1 MENKNLDTL
10 RNLTFSV
17 LEDMCFLMRSEPEFS
32 EASSATPIIVN
43 INCGEK
49 YDIFIQFDRML
60 AETITQNLLGSPETS
75 ANQDLSISSIKE
87 IANMIGG
94 SFMNNL
100 DMPASA
106 RLSIPEV
113 VDPDFSEELD
123 QEKTVSDVIY
133 IDDRPIKLTLAG

>member
-1 MENKNLDTL
+1 
-10 RNLTFSV
+10 
-17 LEDMCFLMRSEPEFS
+17 MRSEPEFS

-60 AETITQNLLGSPETS
+60 AETITQNLLGSPDTS

-106 RLSIPEV
+106 KLSIPEI
-113 VDPDFSEELD
+113 VDPGFSEDLD

-133 IDDRPIKLTLAG
+133 IDDRPLKLTLAG

>member
-1 MENKNLDTL
+1 MENKNLETL

-60 AETITQNLLGSPETS
+60 AETIAQNLLGSPDTS
-75 ANQDLSISSIKE
+75 VDQDLSISSIKE

-106 RLSIPEV
+106 RLSIPEIV
-113 VDPDFSEELD
+113 ELDFSEDLD

-133 IDDRPIKLTLAG
+133 IDDRPLKLTLAG

>member
-1 MENKNLDTL
+1 MDNKNLETL

-32 EASSATPIIVN
+32 EASSASPIIVN

-60 AETITQNLLGSPETS
+60 AETITQNLLGSPDSSVGE
-75 ANQDLSISSIKE
+75 DLSISSIKE
-87 IANMIGG
+87 IVNMIGG

-113 VDPDFSEELD
+113 VDPDFTEELD
-123 QEKTVSDVIY
+123 QKKTVSDVIY
-133 IDDRPIKLTLAG
+133 IDDRPLKLTLAG

>member
-1 MENKNLDTL
+1 MENKNLETL

-60 AETITQNLLGSPETS
+60 AETIAQNLLGSPDTS
-75 ANQDLSISSIKE
+75 VDQKLSISSIKE

-94 SFMNNL
+94 SFMNHL

-106 RLSIPEV
+106 RLSIPEI
-113 VDPDFSEELD
+113 VDPDFSEQLD
-123 QEKTVSDVIY
+123 QKQTESDVIY
-133 IDDRPIKLTLAG
+133 IDDRPLKLTLAG

>member
-1 MENKNLDTL
+1 MENKNLETL